1 MRAVRLILLGG
12 GIAAGW
18 LALSLTVSAP
28 PAQAATTP
36 AGWIQGDEDARDR
49 GSLGGILSGLNEA
62 VDRVT
67 ETATAT
73 VERAVEPAVTH
84 AVAPVGAAVATAA
97 AGVVSIA
104 DDVAAGTVE
113 TVSGAVADVVSDAGP
128 LTDAVAELTSITGV
142 TGDRS
147 LPSLTRSHGIPEP
160 LASAVAELTAALWP
174 LHDSPAPW
182 SPREVILL
190 SAGVLTAGAPGGAG
204 PLACDLAFV
213 ERWFA
218 LALGLSGLDAHERAP
233 SPPTFDTDCT
243 PD

>member
-28 PAQAATTP
+28 SAEAAPTT
-36 AGWIQGDEDARDR
+36 AGWIQGDEDAQDR
-49 GSLGGILSGLNEA
+49 GSLSRILGGVTDA

-67 ETATAT
+67 ETAAAT
-73 VERAVEPAVTH
+73 VERAVKPVVTH
-84 AVAPVGAAVATAA
+84 AVAPVGTAVAI
-97 AGVVSIA
+97 V
-104 DDVAAGTVE
+104 DDVATGAVESVSGTV
-113 TVSGAVADVVSDAGP
+113 AHVVSDAAP
-128 LTDAVAELTSITGV
+128 LVDEVVELVAGTAV

-147 LPSLTRSHGIPEP
+147 LPSFTRSHDIPEP
-160 LASAVAELTAALWP
+160 LGSAVAELTAALWP

-190 SAGVLTAGAPGGAG
+190 SAGVLTAAAPGGAG
-204 PLACDLAFV
+204 PLACELPFV

-218 LALGLSGLDAHERAP
+218 LALGLIGLEARDRAP
-233 SPPTFDTDCT
+233 SSPVFDTDCT